1 MGLTNLRLFPVFAME
16 LANKN
21 LKLGGSFLKFFPLWY
36 SRLFARKAKEIG
48 FIPHIY
54 LHPYEFG
61 RSDEF
66 RVSRKA
72 MNELGLG
79 ALRSI
84 YWEYRQSQW
93 LTLRNDSTVR
103 KLECLL
109 KTYELKGRLKD
120 NLDHVLI

>member
-1 MGLTNLRLFPVFAME
+1 MGLTNLKFFPVFAKE
-16 LANKN
+16 LAYTN
-21 LKLGGSFLKFFPLWY
+21 LKLGGSFLKLFPLWY
-36 SRLFARKAKEIG
+36 SMMFARKAEEIG

-66 RVSRKA
+66 RVNRKE
-72 MNELGLG
+72 MNELGVG
-79 ALRSI
+79 VMKSV

-93 LTLRNDSTVR
+93 LTLRNKSTIR

-120 NLDHVLI
+120 NLDRVFI